1 MDHFHLNTN
10 CLAHLYLDK
19 RILLTADCH
28 NCALMPHLLVCS
40 SWVQLIM
47 YIIQRSDRRYTSHYI
62 YVLLS
67 HNHDFY
73 KHSKQNKYIF
83 LVSSQS
89 FLVSN
94 INQGGQLDFESTR
107 NQGDWDREGLSYSKS
122 PRSSSAR
129 YRRLKF

>member
-1 MDHFHLNTN
+1 MQLLGAADHVYHTDYRDQTDGT
-10 CLAHLYLDK
+10 HH
-19 RILLTADCH
+19 T
-28 NCALMPHLLVCS
+28 
-40 SWVQLIM
+40 
-47 YIIQRSDRRYTSHYI
+47 I
-62 YVLLS
+62 YVSLS